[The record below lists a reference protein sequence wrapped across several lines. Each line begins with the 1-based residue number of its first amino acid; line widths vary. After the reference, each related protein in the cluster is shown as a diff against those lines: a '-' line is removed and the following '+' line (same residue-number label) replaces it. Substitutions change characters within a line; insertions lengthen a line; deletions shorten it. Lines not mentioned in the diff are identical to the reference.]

1 MRLLLKNTDYNE
13 QILKYNEQNLQKQQ
27 ELEQTESDE
36 DEAQQAIQEG
46 IAKAEQEG
54 KVVVDELAQ
63 THKSVIIK
71 NKH

>member
-1 MRLLLKNTDYNE
+1 MGLQTGRIFE
-13 QILKYNEQNLQKQQ
+13 QKQQ

-63 THKSVIIK
+63 THKSAMIK
-71 NKH
+71 NNH